1 MLLLK
6 DILGCFQFLSIINK
20 VDFLSTFL
28 WRAPPLEM
36 RRERR
41 EFFPERVDKTAIR
54 NAVYVQ
60 EYKGSVN
67 MMRIEVI
74 LGGAHIELSPC
85 VKKEERS

>member
-1 MLLLK
+1 MGLI
-6 DILGCFQFLSIINK
+6 D
-20 VDFLSTFL
+20 
-28 WRAPPLEM
+28 
-36 RRERR
+36 
-41 EFFPERVDKTAIR
+41 RVDKTAIR